1 MQTTFFRRPRRQ
13 AARLQAAIFA
23 VSGIVGLS
31 AMASAQPAAAATI
44 VQQFSAIDDYMIST
58 TSDST
63 LTYWAPAPIFTVTPF
78 SASLGSLVSTTITW
92 LTSYAVTG
100 EVGSAAD
107 TGNAYAGYGGGLF
120 VNDSNYNGY
129 GNGAGDGGLTGYT
142 LAITAG
148 PSEVTD
154 TFLSAEAGTLYDPS
168 ILDAFLGMNPYS
180 ISYINPDGLDSTP
193 YFVNYTNLLGG
204 AATATSS
211 ATVTYEYIPG
221 SNIPVPGPLPLIG
234 AGAAWTWSRT
244 LRRRVR

>member
-1 MQTTFFRRPRRQ
+1 
-13 AARLQAAIFA
+13 
-23 VSGIVGLS
+23 
-31 AMASAQPAAAATI
+31 MASVQPAVAATI
-44 VQQFSAIDDYMIST
+44 VQQFSAIDDYMIPTASG
-58 TSDST
+58 SS
-63 LTYWAPAPIFTVTPF
+63 LTYLAPAPIFAVTPF

-92 LTSYAVTG
+92 TTSYAVTG
-100 EVGSAAD
+100 EVGSAAVS
-107 TGNAYAGYGGGLF
+107 GAVSAGYGGGLF

-129 GNGAGDGGLTGYT
+129 GNGAGDGGPTGYT

-168 ILDAFLGMNPYS
+168 ILDAFLGINPYS
-180 ISYINPDGLDSTP
+180 ISFINSEAPNSTP